1 MTTHDLLVLI
11 TLLVPGILLSVIIML
26 TFAAGG

>member
-1 MTTHDLLVLI
+1 MTTHELLTLI
-11 TLLVPGILLSVIIML
+11 TLLVPGILLSVMIMV

>member
-1 MTTHDLLVLI
+1 MTTTELLTLI
-11 TLLVPGILLSVIIML
+11 TLLVPGILLSVMIMV

>member
-1 MTTHDLLVLI
+1 MTAHEVLMLFLLLS
-11 TLLVPGILLSVIIML
+11 PGILLSVIIMG

>member
-1 MTTHDLLVLI
+1 MTTHELLLLV
-11 TLLVPGILLSVIIML
+11 TLLTPGILLSVVIMV